1 MCVSHPMFT
10 GLGSTDAAADAA
22 ALLLALLAMRA
33 ARRERWNVSF
43 SVVVV
48 AVVVGEDV
56 PPSVVVV
63 VDVVDRTID
72 DAEDAPRPMGA
83 KPVAAPGDRAAERT
97 NSMRA
102 ALPNL
107 VIVIIIHAR

>member
-10 GLGSTDAAADAA
+10 GLGSTTLAAPTDAAADAA
-22 ALLLALLAMRA
+22 PLFALLAMRA

-48 AVVVGEDV
+48 AVGEDV

-63 VDVVDRTID
+63 AAAVAVAVVVVVFVDRTID
-72 DAEDAPRPMGA
+72 DADAP
-83 KPVAAPGDRAAERT
+83 
-97 NSMRA
+97 
-102 ALPNL
+102 
-107 VIVIIIHAR
+107 